1 MNSCLLTLQPTLHH
15 SVTAMANPIGCR
27 FEELMESSDKLL
39 FRMRSLG
46 VMPNGG
52 NEAVNFWSH
61 QTPARH
67 HGVDSK
73 PIVISSDSEDD
84 VPLAHRL
91 NNPRRKQSAASKA
104 SPTMRPTTAGGCS
117 QSTAAVS
124 TSTAQLSARTGQH
137 SHHTT
142 EPIQSQ
148 PAAQGRNQSAQPR
161 TTAGVGPSISPS
173 TNQQQWKQSTRPQTT
188 LSSRATSVKGLQ
200 RVNPSLA
207 AAVKRLD
214 QLQLTPARS
223 SACSN
228 AAVA

>member
-1 MNSCLLTLQPTLHH
+1 MTGCSLTLQLTLHH

-46 VMPNGG
+46 VMPSGG
-52 NEAVNFWSH
+52 SEAVDIWNH

-91 NNPRRKQSAASKA
+91 NNSRRKQSATSKA
-104 SPTMRPTTAGGCS
+104 SPTVRPTDAGGCS

-124 TSTAQLSARTGQH
+124 TSTAKLSAPFSQH
-137 SHHTT
+137 SHCRT
-142 EPIQSQ
+142 EPTQSQ
-148 PAAQGRNQSAQPR
+148 PAAQGTSQAAQPR
-161 TTAGVGPSISPS
+161 TTAGVSISLG
-173 TNQQQWKQSTRPQTT
+173 TNQQQWNKRTRPQAT

-214 QLQLTPARS
+214 HLLLTPAGS
-223 SACSN
+223 ISCSN
-228 AAVA
+228 AAAA